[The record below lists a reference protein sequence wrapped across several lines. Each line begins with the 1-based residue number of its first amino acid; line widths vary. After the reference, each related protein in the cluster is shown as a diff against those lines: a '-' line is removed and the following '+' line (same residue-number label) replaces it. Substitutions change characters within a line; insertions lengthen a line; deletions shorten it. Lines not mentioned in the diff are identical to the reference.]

1 MRGDYTD
8 NSELVRED
16 YSKMRGRWRV
26 GRRCKGGARRC
37 KGGARAVMQY
47 RVERYRVLFA
57 PIIGV

>member
-1 MRGDYTD
+1 LRGDYTD

-26 GRRCKGGARRC
+26 GRRCKGGAR
-37 KGGARAVMQY
+37 AVMQY

-57 PIIGV
+57 SIIGV